1 MGWASGTQPH
11 YEAPGNLEIGDVIV
25 SCPKL
30 ALSQLVQIRVIDSVS
45 DKILTFY
52 TYIKSSSLWHHQL
65 AKQEFKNAFCFISLS
80 GN

>member
-30 ALSQLVQIRVIDSVS
+30 VLSQLVQIRVIDSVS